1 MCGKLHHAH
10 QYKERCI
17 VFYLAIKLTIATNP
31 NNTTCKDFVKH
42 CSSGAFF
49 SFMRG
54 SSMPNTSIAHT
65 PRRDDPTQQW
75 HLLTDH
81 LTAVAKLTE
90 QRAAKFD
97 TGRLGYWAG
106 WLHDVG
112 KVRPEFQAYLLAQH
126 EGQYAPKQKHAV
138 YGAALSF
145 QLGIAPLVFAIYGHH
160 TGLPALPHV
169 KGRIASDTS
178 AQDMQTCKSRL
189 ADMIDTNPLVDESK
203 DEILAAEQRN
213 MNHDVLIRML
223 FSALVDA
230 DYLDTEAHFDPDAAH
245 SRQQRHI
252 TLDDMWQTFE
262 RNQTALV
269 AKAANSPVNTV
280 RREVYEACLHAATAS
295 QGIFKLAV
303 PTGGGKTRSS
313 LAFALQHARNNA
325 QDRVIVAV
333 PYTSIIEQTVDVYR
347 SMLGHDAVLEHH
359 SAITETFDEQDDEVA
374 SRRVRAKLLTQN
386 WDAPLIVTTTVQLLE
401 SLFAN
406 KPGRCRK
413 LHNITNSVIVLDEVQ
428 MLPVHLLEPTLSMLR
443 ELVEQYHVTVVL
455 CTATQPTFERDA
467 YLQGFAEGSVKDVLP
482 SDQVRNHF
490 ATLKRVDYHY
500 DADAC
505 SWDELV
511 EAIST
516 HKQALVIVNTRK
528 DAVELVQRLLER
540 APDRDAIKH
549 LSTLLCGA
557 HRRAILADVKARL
570 VASDPCLL
578 ISTQVVEAG
587 VDIDFPVVF
596 RALGPLERI
605 VQAAGRCNREGKLD
619 KGNVFVFTP
628 QEGGKVLGSYATA
641 QKISGQLLQQD
652 IDLDDPDIFTTYYR
666 NLFQVT
672 NKDSKDIE
680 ECRQRLDYPEVAA
693 RYRLIEEDTM
703 PVIVDYGEALIL
715 VEQIRKKG
723 FVKPTQY
730 RRLQAV
736 IVNIRRRKFATYQQ
750 EGLVREV
757 LPASALWLWQ
767 GVYDPLLGINEAEMW
782 DAGGLVV

>member
-1 MCGKLHHAH
+1 
-10 QYKERCI
+10 
-17 VFYLAIKLTIATNP
+17 
-31 NNTTCKDFVKH
+31 
-42 CSSGAFF
+42 
-49 SFMRG
+49 
-54 SSMPNTSIAHT
+54 MPNTSVAHT
-65 PRRDDPTQQW
+65 PRPNDPTQQW
-75 HLLTDH
+75 HLLADH
-81 LTAVAKLTE
+81 LTAVAKLAE
-90 QRAAKFD
+90 QHATKFD
-97 TGRLGYWAG
+97 AGRLAYWAG
-106 WLHDVG
+106 WLHDLG
-112 KVRPEFQAYLLAQH
+112 KVRPEFQEYLLAQH
-126 EGQYAPKQKHAV
+126 EGHYAPKQKHAV
-138 YGAALSF
+138 HGAALSF
-145 QLGIAPLVFAIYGHH
+145 QLGVAPLVLTIYGHH

-178 AQDMQTCKSRL
+178 AQDMETCKSHL
-189 ADMIDTNPLVDESK
+189 TDMVDTTPLVE
-203 DEILAAEQRN
+203 EIKAEIIVAEERN

-230 DYLDTEAHFDPDAAH
+230 DYLDTEAHFDPAAAH
-245 SRQQRHI
+245 FRQQRHI
-252 TLDDMWQTFE
+252 TLNDMWRAFE
-262 RNQTALV
+262 HNQTALV
-269 AKAANSPVNTV
+269 ANAVSSPVNTV
-280 RREVYEACLHAATAS
+280 RLEVYEACLHAATSAP
-295 QGIFKLAV
+295 GIFKLAV
-303 PTGGGKTRSS
+303 PTGGGKTRSG
-313 LAFALQHARNNA
+313 LAFALQHAIHNA

-359 SAITETFDEQDDEVA
+359 SAINEILDEYDDEVT
-374 SRRVRAKLLTQN
+374 SRRVRTKLLTQN

-413 LHNITNSVIVLDEVQ
+413 LHNIANSVIVLDEVQ

-467 YLQGFAEGSVKDVLP
+467 YLQGFAEGSVKEVLP
-482 SDQVRNHF
+482 SNQVRNHF

-500 DADAC
+500 DADAR

-516 HKQALVIVNTRK
+516 YKQALVIVNTRK
-528 DAVELVQRLLER
+528 DAVELVQRLLEH

-549 LSTLLCGA
+549 LSTLLCGV
-557 HRRAILADVKARL
+557 HRRAVLADVKARL
-570 VASDPCLL
+570 AASDPCIL

-605 VQAAGRCNREGKLD
+605 VQAAGRCNREGTLD

-628 QEGGKVLGSYATA
+628 QDGGNVQGSYATA
-641 QKISGQLLQQD
+641 QKISGQLLQQGV
-652 IDLDDPDIFTTYYR
+652 DLDDPDIFTTYYR

-672 NKDSKDIE
+672 NKDSKNIE
-680 ECRQRLDYPEVAA
+680 ACRQRLDYPEVAA
-693 RYRLIEEDTM
+693 RYRLIEEDTV
-703 PVIVDYGEALIL
+703 PVIVDYGEAFILI
-715 VEQIRKKG
+715 EQISQQG
-723 FVKPTQY
+723 FATPAQY

-736 IVNIRRRKFATYQQ
+736 VVNIRHRKFETYQQ

-757 LPASALWLWQ
+757 LPASALWQWR
-767 GVYDPLLGINEAEMW
+767 GVYDPLLGLNEAEMW
-782 DAGGLVV
+782 DAGGLIV